1 MMLEV
6 MSSSHTLRGPSIN
19 DNMNSYDT
27 LGSITA
33 SGAAQNSK
41 SLLDQVSVR
50 DIMNVCQE
58 TVGKSLNDS
67 QSIANRQMKHFRK
80 EKTKTDDAMDRLKLL
95 CDEYCDQLN
104 RPSKNIAT
112 SKSQTPSA
120 VQHLLDEQ

>member
-1 MMLEV
+1 MLEV

-67 QSIANRQMKHFRK
+67 QSIANR
-80 EKTKTDDAMDRLKLL
+80 
-95 CDEYCDQLN
+95 
-104 RPSKNIAT
+104 
-112 SKSQTPSA
+112 
-120 VQHLLDEQ
+120 